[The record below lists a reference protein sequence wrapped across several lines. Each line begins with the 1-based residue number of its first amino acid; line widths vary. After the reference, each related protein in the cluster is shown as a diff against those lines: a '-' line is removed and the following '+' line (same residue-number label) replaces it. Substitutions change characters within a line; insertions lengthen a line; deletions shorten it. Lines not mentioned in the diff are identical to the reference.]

1 MWAAV
6 MKHNLVDVPCPH
18 FSINSSCVFF
28 WQRSTP
34 SPVSNPAGQSNGKAP
49 LTPTSGTVLLPA
61 LFFVAEVYRLS
72 HMQSSEFMILF
83 LLWTIQHACF
93 FFTMLFSIKISQLD
107 LSVKRQMSLWWHST
121 TEKNRSKF
129 PPTFFIFGSF
139 ISLRCT
145 SQYIRKDL
153 SQLPFYIATLC
164 W

>member
-93 FFTMLFSIKISQLD
+93 FCYFQ
-107 LSVKRQMSLWWHST
+107 
-121 TEKNRSKF
+121 SKF
-129 PPTFFIFGSF
+129 HNLIFQWNGRCLSGDIQQPKRIEANSPLHFFIFGSF